1 MTKDLSDMKK
11 ITIYTKLF
19 CPFCVRAK
27 HLLTSKGQ
35 DFDEIDLGQQPDQRD
50 VMIARAGG
58 AHTVPQIFFG
68 DDHIGGCD
76 DLMALEESGKL
87 DQMLA

>member
-1 MTKDLSDMKK
+1 MRK

-27 HLLTSKGQ
+27 HLLTLKGQ
-35 DFDEIDLGQQPDQRD
+35 VFDEIDLSAQPDQRD
-50 VMIARAGG
+50 AMIERSGG
-58 AHTVPQIFFG
+58 ALTVPQIFFD

-76 DLMALEESGKL
+76 DLMVLEESGKL